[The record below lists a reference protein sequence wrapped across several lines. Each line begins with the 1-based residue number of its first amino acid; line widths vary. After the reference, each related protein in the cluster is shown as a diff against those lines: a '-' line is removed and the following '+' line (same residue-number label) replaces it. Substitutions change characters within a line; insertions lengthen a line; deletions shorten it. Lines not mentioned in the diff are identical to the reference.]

1 MDFNEY
7 VKNRGYKSGDF
18 IPKTVA
24 NQLHSSWLRE
34 GGGQGGGQGEAKT
47 TSKQPSPENEAVKA
61 ARIQAAMSE
70 FNVNAQR
77 AAESG
82 TAIDENVAKSIA
94 GLINVGDIDEARKI
108 QENIFGEKAQAKT
121 KSELVDEAVKMQTE
135 ERTRSIATAAEQVIT
150 PIKDFTTSNVGS
162 RIRQGVAA
170 AFPASE
176 AGRVAEN
183 LETIRVQSSKEEINR
198 LRAASPTGS
207 AGGTITEKEW
217 PKFENRMGKLDIGMD
232 PRDLLKNVKLTTLN
246 QFEASRGEPQAVI
259 NRLKNGEI
267 SQETF
272 DNYVK
277 DYDIIREATDIP
289 DEGILGKTTAWTKYD
304 PELKKFYTGQDQK
317 TQDFKQSATD
327 RLRAKQKK

>member
-7 VKNRGYKSGDF
+7 VKSRGYKSGDF

-24 NQLHSSWLRE
+24 NQLHESWLKESGNQSGSR
-34 GGGQGGGQGEAKT
+34 T
-47 TSKQPSPENEAVKA
+47 TSRQSTPEDEAAKA
-61 ARIQAAMSE
+61 ARIQAAMAE

-77 AAESG
+77 AAEG
-82 TAIDENVAKSIA
+82 GAVIDENTAKSIA
-94 GLINVGDIDEARKI
+94 GLISVGGIDEARKI

-121 KSELVDEAVKMQTE
+121 KAELVDEAARMQTE
-135 ERTRSIATAAEQVIT
+135 ERTRSIATAAEQVII

-162 RIRQGVAA
+162 RIRQGIAA

-198 LRAASPTGS
+198 LRASSPTGS

-246 QFEASRGEPQAVI
+246 QFEASRGEPQTVI

-289 DEGILGKTTAWTKYD
+289 DEGIPGKTTAWTKYD

>member
-7 VKNRGYKSGDF
+7 VKSRGYKSGDF

-24 NQLHSSWLRE
+24 NQLHESWLKE
-34 GGGQGGGQGEAKT
+34 SGGVKNEQQT
-47 TSKQPSPENEAVKA
+47 TSRQLSPQDEVAKA
-61 ARIQAAMSE
+61 ARIQAGLAE
-70 FNVNAQR
+70 FDIKAQR

-82 TAIDENVAKSIA
+82 VRIDENTARSIV
-94 GLINVGDIDEARKI
+94 GLLNIGDIEGARKM
-108 QENIFGEKAQAKT
+108 QEIVLGEQAQAKS
-121 KSELVDEAVKMQTE
+121 KAQLVEEAAAAQTR
-135 ERTRSIATAAEQVIT
+135 ERTRSIATAAEQVVT
-150 PIKDFTTSNVGS
+150 PIKDFTTSNIGS
-162 RIRQGVAA
+162 RIRQGISV

-183 LETIRVQSSKEEINR
+183 LETIRVQSSKEEINK

-246 QFEASRGEPQAVI
+246 QFEASRGEPKTVI
-259 NRLKNGEI
+259 KRLKDGEI
-267 SQETF
+267 SQEVF

-277 DYDIIREATDIP
+277 DYDIIRASLDLP
-289 DEGILGKTTAWTKYD
+289 DEGVPGKTTTWTKYD
-304 PELKKFYTGQDQK
+304 ADLKKFYTGQDEK

-327 RLRAKQKK
+327 RLRAIQKK